1 MSQGAARF
9 EMPRIFN
16 TPLECGF
23 RMLFL
28 LHAAGPKARDL
39 QRLISHDYLL
49 IHSGDAVDGPPSL
62 HPAVPHRGSE
72 WLVKRDVI
80 SLGLNHM
87 FSRGLISK
95 IATGAGILYRGSELT
110 AAFIRLLKAPYARLI
125 MDRAHWVEDRFGDM
139 GDEQLKVYMTD
150 NVGRWGAEFE
160 RLTALRDLD
169 LGLEAS

>member
-1 MSQGAARF
+1 MSHGEVRF

-49 IHSGDAVDGPPSL
+49 VHSGDAVGGPNSL
-62 HPAVPHRGSE
+62 HPAVPHRGTE
-72 WLVKRDVI
+72 WLVKRDVV

-87 FSRGLISK
+87 FSRGLIIK
-95 IATGAGILYRGSELT
+95 TATRAGILYQSSELT
-110 AAFIRLLKAPYARLI
+110 GAFIGLLKAPYARLI
-125 MDRAHWVEDRFGDM
+125 MERAYWVEGRFGSM
-139 GDEQLKVYMTD
+139 SDERLKAYMTD
-150 NVGRWGAEFE
+150 NIGRWGAEFE

-169 LGLEAS
+169 LGFQTS

>member
-1 MSQGAARF
+1 MSQGPVRLVL
-9 EMPRIFN
+9 PRPFN

-39 QRLISHDYLL
+39 QRLVSHDYLL
-49 IHSGDAVDGPPSL
+49 VHSGDVGEGPPSL
-62 HPAVPHRGSE
+62 HPAVPFRGSE

-80 SLGLNHM
+80 SAGLNEM
-87 FSRGLISK
+87 FARGLLVK
-95 IATGAGILYRGSELT
+95 NATAAGIVYQRSELT
-110 AAFIRLLKAPYARLI
+110 AAFVDLLKARYAKLL
-125 MDRAHWVEDRFGDM
+125 MERAFWVEDRFGDM
-139 GDEQLKVYMTD
+139 SDEQLKSYMTE

-160 RLTALRDLD
+160 RLTALRELE